1 MNAPDLLQLIDRAEC
16 GSLLAEEAQQ
26 LRDGIRALDAA
37 RRSAGGLQRS
47 LLSARAERDQLRADL
62 DRVQQAACRTAES
75 LRLAEA
81 ANARATLGE
90 QQPTA

>member
-1 MNAPDLLQLIDRAEC
+1 MNAADLLHLIDRAER
-16 GSLLAEEAQQ
+16 GSLLADEAQQ

-47 LLSARAERDQLRADL
+47 LLSARAERDELRAEL
-62 DRVQQAACRTAES
+62 DRVHLRACRTAES

-81 ANARATLGE
+81 ANARAALGE
-90 QQPTA
+90 QQPTT